1 MCVLHLII
9 SSFELG
15 VSLLTVLCIKCVE
28 TRYRPKHTAQCPFRY
43 RMCSFFSFFGRRIFC
58 TESAILRQWVSES
71 DSPVQPSVG
80 REGEEQ
86 EKLTFIILK
95 KVK

>member
-1 MCVLHLII
+1 MCVLNLII

-15 VSLLTVLCIKCVE
+15 VSVLTVLCIKCVE

-43 RMCSFFSFFGRRIFC
+43 RMCSFFGRRIIC
-58 TESAILRQWVSES
+58 TQSAILRQWVSES

-80 REGEEQ
+80 REGEKQ
-86 EKLTFIILK
+86 EKLTFVTLK
-95 KVK
+95 TVK

>member
-1 MCVLHLII
+1 MCVLNLII

-28 TRYRPKHTAQCPFRY
+28 TRYRPKIQHSVLLGIERVH
-43 RMCSFFSFFGRRIFC
+43 FFGRTIFC

-71 DSPVQPSVG
+71 DSPVQRSVG

-86 EKLTFIILK
+86 EKLTFVILK
-95 KVK
+95 KVE